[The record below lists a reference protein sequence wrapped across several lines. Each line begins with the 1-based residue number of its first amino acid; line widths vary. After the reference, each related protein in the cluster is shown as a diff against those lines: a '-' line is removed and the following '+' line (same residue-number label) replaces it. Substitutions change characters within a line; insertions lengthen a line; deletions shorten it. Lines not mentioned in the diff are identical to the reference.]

1 MQPAGRPAVAGY
13 PFESRR
19 LTRFGGTRPR
29 GGDASHASSWWRLP
43 VGQAPDVS
51 VHVLDEGD
59 AAHNQDVKMQPIAE
73 PDNKP
78 RERRLPNF
86 RSSPTSILPR
96 EQKQ

>member
-1 MQPAGRPAVAGY
+1 
-13 PFESRR
+13 
-19 LTRFGGTRPR
+19 
-29 GGDASHASSWWRLP
+29 
-43 VGQAPDVS
+43 

-59 AAHNQDVKMQPIAE
+59 AAHNQDVKMQPIAG